1 MAAAADAD
9 ALTAAGA
16 ASAPPAA
23 ATPAAPMA
31 TILSTRPENGS
42 RPSSRMHSSTPARPG
57 FGPVLPPLFNLLDAV
72 SRMTSGTAARPAA
85 VASHTFPW
93 CTRSINTSAARSGS
107 RRAVAATARATACT
121 SPPCGPFLIADAAP
135 PSAALSLP
143 RVGSGSGGVAGAG
156 DVPPGGSG
164 GAIPSTAALS
174 ASAAAALCRGSLN
187 ARSSAVSKKACRPA
201 PPSPPHSV
209 SAACNAPSR
218 GNPAAACFFSLLLSH
233 LSTSSRHVVTAS
245 AQSRFV

>member
-1 MAAAADAD
+1 
-9 ALTAAGA
+9 
-16 ASAPPAA
+16 
-23 ATPAAPMA
+23 
-31 TILSTRPENGS
+31 
-42 RPSSRMHSSTPARPG
+42 MHSSTPARPG
-57 FGPVLPPLFNLLDAV
+57 FGAVPLFPPVPLFPLLDAV

-107 RRAVAATARATACT
+107 SRAVAATARATACT
-121 SPPCGPFLIADAAP
+121 SPPCGPFLIAAAAA

-156 DVPPGGSG
+156 DIPPGGSG

-174 ASAAAALCRGSLN
+174 ASAAGALCRGSLN
-187 ARSSAVSKKACRPA
+187 ARCSATSKNACRPA

-218 GNPAAACFFSLLLSH
+218 GNPAAACFFSLLLIH

-245 AQSRFV
+245 AQSRRAATDAPSGIRAPATGARQA